1 MNKGTIMAGR
11 FIVVL
16 FYAVGIAGVLI
27 DATRPIFVLLI
38 PFALL
43 FNAIILFVYKKAKF
57 GLKEYLA
64 FVFVFL
70 AGFGIEVL
78 GVHTGVIFG
87 LYSYG
92 NSLGFKLFDVPLIIG
107 VNWLVLSYSVADLF
121 ARLRLNILVQSV
133 LGALALVLFDLF
145 LEIAAPALNMWSW
158 MGNQVP
164 VQNYLAW
171 FVLSFVFILLFKML
185 RVKTRNP
192 LSAVV
197 FFSQL
202 IFFLILALLKP

>member
-1 MNKGTIMAGR
+1 MAGR